1 METKRKGSWWEWAV
15 PTRGITALM
24 RWFDSTDLS
33 RDAKIAAFLAVIAA
47 EILWMSRDLAAHGIT
62 ASWVDNSKWL
72 LIATSL
78 GGAVWSGVDV
88 WRSKNNAAAQQSA
101 GSENEEA
108 GR

>member
-1 METKRKGSWWEWAV
+1 MVTKVNRLEWMMPKRA
-15 PTRGITALM
+15 IAALM
-24 RWFDSTDLS
+24 RWFDSTDLT

-47 EILWMSRDLAAHGIT
+47 EILWMTRDLAAHGIT
-62 ASWVDNSKWL
+62 EPWVDNSKWL
-72 LIATSL
+72 LIATSV

-88 WRSKNNAAAQQSA
+88 WRSKNNAATQQSA